1 MKRSSGKIL
10 VVLLA
15 IILVVVLLAP
25 FLYQPVL
32 NGAGKFLAA
41 AEAPARPVPTTM
53 IEYFRLFAALT
64 SFRLKRWVF
73 HFCSIGPDGIF
84 ASSVMAVIP

>member
-41 AEAPARPVPTTM
+41 AEAPAGASDVAVV
-53 IEYFRLFAALT
+53 EGEAWVEQAAVSRAADL
-64 SFRLKRWVF
+64 L
-73 HFCSIGPDGIF
+73 GIHR
-84 ASSVMAVIP
+84 ATLRRKLRDYGID